1 MDEVIVKIKT
11 FMYLKCRHKISEAIM
26 IKLQGKLHT
35 QVFLV
40 ISTLLIFVESIKRVL
55 SIVGNY

>member
-26 IKLQGKLHT
+26 IELQGKLHT
-35 QVFLV
+35 QLFLV